1 MDFDEDS
8 LLLLLAACIL
18 RHVPEIIHQLLLLL
32 LLSCVLI
39 HEIQYSLQ
47 LADTVGAKKTLS
59 ANWSVRLLESFPI
72 SVLIS
77 RIIYFSISKRVI
89 CNWVD

>member
-18 RHVPEIIHQLLLLL
+18 CHVPEIIHQLLLLL

-47 LADTVGAKKTLS
+47 LADTLVQKKSLS
-59 ANWSVRLLESFPI
+59 ANWRCPPFGK
-72 SVLIS
+72 
-77 RIIYFSISKRVI
+77 FSNIGLNFKNNTFFYI
-89 CNWVD
+89 